1 MFRHVSPLKNCP
13 CGWCFSRQFSP
24 SNQPATKQSTS
35 CSCSSCNGRNSCSF
49 WGIGQQKYQWDI
61 LMVCRSWWK
70 KKTQKLGSWGMAQPS
85 LHYQKKWDLASFG
98 VRLLQEP
105 TSETS
110 TCAKSCLSGVEL
122 CRPPQ
127 TWIKD
132 DSEQTWIIQWWL
144 VLLSTIFARK
154 IWKLWRSE
162 ILQNHCVFQCTDCGR
177 PKL

>member
-35 CSCSSCNGRNSCSF
+35 CSCSSCNGRNSCS
-49 WGIGQQKYQWDI
+49 
-61 LMVCRSWWK
+61 L
-70 KKTQKLGSWGMAQPS
+70 WGMAQPS